1 MHKFLIVLYLFSSAA
16 YSQIGIGTVTPH
28 PDVILDVNGALR
40 VRNYSEGNDSAAKD
54 SLVVFDGRGVLQRIS
69 TKKLLSNI
77 DKSLVKAKLT
87 TNQSISVA
95 SYITI
100 VFNSEDFDLK
110 NEFNTATGVFSAKDP
125 GIYRVSAQIKTAGL
139 SAGDLGLAVYKSDA
153 GGSNLIKIAE
163 ERFVNFSVLGI
174 NVSPPT
180 RSVSTLIELSA
191 GEEISFKLYTLVG
204 ISLAG
209 SPSGFDSFC
218 AIEQV
223 H

>member
-87 TNQSISVA
+87 SNQSISVA

-110 NEFNTATGVFSAKDP
+110 NEFNTATGVFSAKDS

-163 ERFVNFSVLGI
+163 ERFLNFSVLGI

-180 RSVSTLIELSA
+180 RSVSTLVELSA

>member
-40 VRNYSEGNDSAAKD
+40 VRNYSEGKDSAAKD

-100 VFNSEDFDLK
+100 VFNSKDFDLK
-110 NEFNTATGVFSAKDP
+110 NEFNTATGVFSAKDS
-125 GIYRVSAQIKTAGL
+125 GIYRVSAQIRTAGL
-139 SAGDLGLAVYKSDA
+139 SAGDLGLAVYKSDS
-153 GGSNLIKIAE
+153 GGSNLKKIAE
-163 ERFVNFSVLGI
+163 ERFLNFSVLGI

-180 RSVSTLIELSA
+180 RSVSTLVELSA

-204 ISLAG
+204 LSLAG
-209 SPSGFDSFC
+209 SSSGFDSFC

>member
-87 TNQSISVA
+87 SNQSISVA

-110 NEFNTATGVFSAKDP
+110 NEFNTATGVFSAKDS

-180 RSVSTLIELSA
+180 RSVSTLVELSA